1 VTYGKSFAAVRIGQP
16 IIYINSL
23 YRVGVAINQGSFA
36 NAYNVGV
43 GPQWRIEIKKL
54 N

>member
-1 VTYGKSFAAVRIGQP
+1 MK
-16 IIYINSL
+16 SL
-23 YRVGVAINQGSFA
+23 YSVGAAINQGSVA